1 MNEQEYINNPN
12 HCPVCGSDD
21 FRQDDSAYD
30 DTYHW
35 LYLRCMDCDSE
46 WTEEY
51 NLSKVWVTRRNKWIT
66 EEDEPTQ
73 DLDTD
78 NNDN

>member
-35 LYLRCMDCDSE
+35 LYLRCMDCDSK

-51 NLSKVWVTRRNKWIT
+51 NLSRFWIT
-66 EEDEPTQ
+66 EQNDPAQ